1 MATKKQ
7 KEELIKVLKFTPCT
21 YTLMLSGYGGE
32 TYAGVVD
39 RKIYE
44 YFKDKNI
51 DISQYASEWNED
63 LWRDIPESMRPF
75 TPGDAYECDTFW
87 HVSGAEFSELNYI
100 TVTDEKGD
108 THWEQPCSYDL
119 EEQGV
124 TVVCSAEN
132 EINELDE
139 GTVVF
144 WGGNGEKGCFFD
156 AEIELTAPFDPK
168 KLTIYFEDCN
178 GWSIISSVE
187 YDGEEL
193 DGSNGYSTH
202 GKWSEWKWFIAG
214 DEEVYEGV
222 ERDEDTN
229 YTSESNS
236 NEGNIPVLEGE
247 EEWASKAIDDNL
259 SGQTVSAFSTLVQ
272 ALNEARAENWNT
284 TDVRPPV
291 KGDYE
296 VKFVQGV
303 WPSGDVRTATWTGRS
318 WKENGKKAPE
328 MVGWREVEEE

>member
-7 KEELIKVLKFTPCT
+7 KQELIEVLKFTPRT

-32 TYAGVVD
+32 TYAGIVD

-51 DISQYASEWNED
+51 DINQYASEWNEN

-87 HVSGAEFSELNYI
+87 HVSGAEFSELNFI
-100 TVTDEKGD
+100 TVSDEKGD
-108 THWEQPCSYDL
+108 THWEQHCNYDL

-124 TVVCSAEN
+124 TVVCSAEH
-132 EINELDE
+132 EIDALDE

-156 AEIELTAPFDPK
+156 ARIELKAPFDPK

-178 GWSIISSVE
+178 GWSIISGVK

-193 DGSNGYSTH
+193 DGSNGYSTY

-214 DEEVYEGV
+214 DEEVYEGA
-222 ERDEDTN
+222 ERDED
-229 YTSESNS
+229 SEEIS
-236 NEGNIPVLEGE
+236 E
-247 EEWASKAIDDNL
+247 E
-259 SGQTVSAFSTLVQ
+259 TVSAFSTLVQ
-272 ALNEARAENWNT
+272 AIADAKWNDM
-284 TDVRPPV
+284 DVKPSH
-291 KGDYE
+291 KGEYE
-296 VKFVQGV
+296 CKFTKGV
-303 WPSGDVRTATWTGRS
+303 WPSGNVRTAEWTGRS